1 MLQFFFGFFF
11 QFVLLSLANSN
22 WVLGLATLSMVF
34 GRPEAASYSFGLH
47 EYIPSAVQNFLDLKF
62 YGFLCGLF
70 GIGLNW
76 LSRRTSIR
84 ALGTTTTLVILSSV
98 ILSLFII
105 VVDVVWFWVLLSIP
119 LALALAFLVTLGPL
133 FLLLNIQVVYRL
145 FTTAF
150 LCAIG
155 VRDPFVDPGILGLV
169 VRRLV
174 RFGGVR
180 LWHYLQFSDFLF
192 NVGVLVPIQF
202 VTSLVTGLFVPSAWV
217 PSGHTHRYWSRV
229 SWSISFFLFGLF
241 DLEVMVYLAG
251 ALFVIVLL
259 WAMWT
264 IKVVFGGEVL
274 GEVLLP
280 SFIAFSAQNVAAAWL
295 IFSDGLIRFIGLV
308 VHRSGV
314 SFEYTSA
321 DGTAHKVVDTD
332 TLFLWA
338 MWTIKVVFGG
348 EVLGEVLLPS
358 FIAFS
363 AQNVAAAW
371 LIFSDGLIRFIG
383 LVVHRSGVSF
393 EYTSADGTAHKVVD
407 TDTLFLAPPHVRRDI
422 ILGYVTFSGL
432 PRLVAGTFFLSC
444 TLGVT
449 FFLTLQVRLRSRVAL
464 LPLALLRCL
473 GFATIPWVITDPVLD
488 IIDGGWA
495 ILMESSW
502 PILTTGVEQGYAW
515 IRFLYPLLGWVWLHS
530 TRVPLASVTDTPE
543 KPRLSQLFFTRALT
557 LTRRSTLRLVERL
570 NQVRLPEFISNVY
583 EPPTIESITRA
594 YQMLEDVG
602 FPVNQTFLEEML
614 AGGNDPDHSSYLSE
628 HGSWKKWFL
637 GATSLK
643 LGYNKLQV
651 RTHSWL
657 PESFYEMF
665 PGYLHVASWNA
676 EEPEI
681 KSTSRYWTSNETQ
694 KLPGGPV
701 ELEDDLWAAVK
712 AQYANS
718 RLATFEEVYKNW
730 VKRYNM
736 GFGFLKEVNGKAKQ
750 LTRAEVIQ
758 AMGGK
763 WKFLEAWE
771 RVFNRGL
778 GLHMPA
784 PVFAKYESLKQKK
797 ALEKIVRTIVGSPFV
812 HHVMTTVFNYHPNH
826 NYKVWETPMKV
837 GMPING
843 QNYNR
848 LWESLLRHDKVWAGD
863 MTAFDSQVS
872 PAIIR
877 VVAAIRK
884 MGYDT
889 HRDRNKIC
897 ELIDVSYEAL
907 IQQPMGFKNLGDIAW
922 KGQGFTTGHSS
933 TSPDNSLALVANYL
947 FAWRRVTGLRAREFF
962 NYNTLANFGDDHVLG
977 YDPVFG
983 WCPERM
989 VAAMRELGTLMR
1001 DEAPGEH
1008 KMPQVGTDFNNL
1020 AFSFLAK
1027 QPVPLDGKVLA
1038 ELRAAGVTVP
1048 LTYATAHVKSRL
1060 LGKAKGEVLA
1070 AKAKDSVRSYTALNS
1085 YIYMCA
1091 HHHDVYLSLVHEAR
1105 NMYQSHEKVW
1115 ERAGLIHRA
1124 SGKDRL
1130 PVPPSYNKVLRTW
1143 YAKEPFPYT
1152 EEDVVDQDSEDAV
1165 FYIHLQDDVL
1175 AATIRWLADVPTMLS
1190 PRYINT
1196 RWADWIQV
1204 KLAWCLNWPLSFV
1217 SMANQVEQ
1225 DPKALKILL
1234 QKTPY
1239 AFLRNEA
1246 LVPQLA
1252 PSFGVLHTRHLLY
1265 VGLTRFLGT
1274 KRSFSVLDLVRLADV
1289 AWGNLVF
1296 IFTGQVTSVA
1306 IELDL
1311 HVVDTLIIVLL
1322 SFVSIDS
1329 GFTPLQIDMLSP
1341 SLLFARFLSSGL
1353 RLLMPSGA
1361 IDYQPLD
1368 EQVRHLMMTADASFT
1383 MEAPTGTGKSTR
1395 MMMRISSMLPTSMR
1409 LIVIEPRHLVCVGV
1423 GTYMK
1428 ALYPEASIG
1437 IQTEGHTLDG
1447 SERLIYTTVQSFFL
1461 NASLR
1466 NCTHDVVVLDEA
1478 HLDEPSYIVMREWAR
1493 RNVSVRRV
1501 LVTATIV
1508 DEIRELGLD
1517 HLAVPA
1523 INQNKVVRVD
1533 HQTRNMS
1540 SYVRFVTTFAND
1552 RLSVEKILIFVPS
1565 IAAAEEISRQVV
1577 HRSCVL
1583 SSRTP
1588 DVDPD
1593 ASVFISTSVSDAGLT
1608 LPDVAFVFSLDYDV
1622 NVTVPDKDFAA
1633 EVHALSKAND
1643 DKLDALGV
1651 SPFDPRRANFRSET
1665 MARLSRVGAS
1675 SRPYFY
1681 KLSDATLLQ
1690 RQGRT
1695 GRTLDGFFH
1704 LFHTTD
1710 VLFEEVRYS
1719 LCDFAAGL
1727 SPASRWA
1734 GVYFPK
1740 GPVAHVP
1747 LFLPWLKVWD
1757 TVGGASFTRFVAW
1770 RREFMKTIDDAY
1782 TGPGTP
1788 RYTTRGFQVYLQEN
1802 MERIRAFGAKAAAQ
1816 ELQADEAPIFVSGVQ
1831 PGDDDEIVIPEVAP
1845 NPLAPDPIEGGGW
1858 TPTGLMRRRDVSGA
1872 GLLCGVRALLGVVWS
1887 LTDHRPTFDEV
1898 YASVIH
1904 HTAED
1909 VVADPYRNFHA
1920 LPLQFAGW
1928 HQYGVPIEIQFDD
1941 GSSTIPPNPEWLFPA
1956 EAQLGIIY
1964 QGPNHY
1970 NYYGYAIPRR
1980 VFS

>member
-76 LSRRTSIR
+76 LARRTSIR
-84 ALGTTTTLVILSSV
+84 VLGTTTTLVILSSL
-98 ILSLFII
+98 ILSTFI
-105 VVDVVWFWVLLSIP
+105 VLVDVVWFWVLLSIP

-155 VRDPFVDPGILGLV
+155 VRDPFVDPGVLGLV

-174 RFGGVR
+174 RFGGAR
-180 LWHYLQFSDFLF
+180 MWHYLQFSDFLF
-192 NVGVLVPIQF
+192 NIAVLVPTQF
-202 VTSLVTGLFVPSAWV
+202 FTSLVTGLFVPSAWV

-229 SWSISFFLFGLF
+229 SWSVSFFLFGLF
-241 DLEVMVYLAG
+241 DLEVMIYLAG
-251 ALFVIVLL
+251 ASFIIVLF

-280 SFIAFSAQNVAAAWL
+280 SFIAFSAHNVAAAWL
-295 IFSDGLIRFIGLV
+295 IFSDGLIKFIGLV
-308 VHRSGV
+308 IQRSGV
-314 SFEYTSA
+314 SFEYTEA
-321 DGTAHKVVDTD
+321 GGTANRVVDTD
-332 TLFLWA
+332 TLL
-338 MWTIKVVFGG
+338 
-348 EVLGEVLLPS
+348 
-358 FIAFS
+358 
-363 AQNVAAAW
+363 
-371 LIFSDGLIRFIG
+371 R
-383 LVVHRSGVSF
+383 
-393 EYTSADGTAHKVVD
+393 
-407 TDTLFLAPPHVRRDI
+407 APPHVRRDI

-432 PRLVAGTFFLSC
+432 PRLVAGAFFLSC
-444 TLGVT
+444 TFGVS
-449 FFLTLQVRLRSRVAL
+449 FFVTLQVRLRSRVAL
-464 LPLALLRCL
+464 LPLALLRCF
-473 GFATIPWVITDPVLD
+473 GFATIPWIITDPVLD
-488 IIDGGWA
+488 IIDSGWS
-495 ILMESSW
+495 ILMEATW
-502 PILTTGVEQGYAW
+502 PVFATSVEHGYAW
-515 IRFLYPLLGWVWLHS
+515 IRFLHPLLGWVWIHS
-530 TRVPLASVTDTPE
+530 TRVPLATVVDSPE

-557 LTRRSTLRLVERL
+557 LTRRSALRLVERL
-570 NQVRLPEFISNVY
+570 NQVRLPEFVSNVY
-583 EPPTIESITRA
+583 EPPSIESITRA
-594 YQMLEDVG
+594 YQVLEDVG

-665 PGYLHVASWNA
+665 PGYLHVASWNG
-676 EEPEI
+676 EEPEVR
-681 KSTSRYWTSNETQ
+681 STSRYWTSNETQ
-694 KLPGGPV
+694 KLKGGPV

-771 RVFNRGL
+771 RIFNRGL

-797 ALEKIVRTIVGSPFV
+797 ALEKIVRTIVGSPFI

-922 KGQGFTTGHSS
+922 KNQGFTTGHSS

-947 FAWRRVTGLRAREFF
+947 FAWRRITGLRAREFF

-989 VAAMRELGTLMR
+989 VAAMAELGTIMR

-1008 KMPQVGTDFNNL
+1008 KMPKVGTDFNNL

-1060 LGKAKGEVLA
+1060 LGKVKGEVLA
-1070 AKAKDSVRSYTALNS
+1070 GKAKDSVRSYTALIS

-1105 NMYQSHEKVW
+1105 NMYQTHEKVW
-1115 ERAGLIHRA
+1115 ERQGLVHRT
-1124 SGKDRL
+1124 SGKERL

-1152 EEDVVDQDSEDAV
+1152 EEDAGDQETEDAV

-1175 AATIRWLADVPTMLS
+1175 AAVVRWLADVPTMLS

-1225 DPKALKILL
+1225 DPKALRILV

-1274 KRSFSVLDLVRLADV
+1274 KRSFSILDLVRLLDV

-1311 HVVDTLIIVLL
+1311 HVVDTLLVILL

-1329 GFTPLQIDMLSP
+1329 GFTPLQVDMLSP

-1368 EQVRHLMMTADASFT
+1368 EQVRHLMMSADASFS

-1395 MMMRISSMLPTSMR
+1395 MMMRISSMLPTSQR

-1437 IQTEGHTLDG
+1437 IQTEGHSLDG
-1447 SERLIYTTVQSFFL
+1447 TERLIYTTVQSFFL
-1461 NASLR
+1461 NTSLR

-1493 RNVSVRRV
+1493 RNVSIRRI
-1501 LVTATIV
+1501 LVTATVV

-1523 INQNKVVRVD
+1523 VNQNKVVRVE
-1533 HQTRNMS
+1533 HLTRNMS

-1552 RLSVEKILIFVPS
+1552 RLSVERILIFVPS
-1565 IAAAEEISRQVV
+1565 IAAAEEIARQVV
-1577 HRSCVL
+1577 HHSCVL

-1593 ASVFISTSVSDAGLT
+1593 ASVYISTSVSDAGLT

-1643 DKLDALGV
+1643 DKLDASGV
-1651 SPFDPRRANFRSET
+1651 SPFDPRRANFRAET
-1665 MARLSRVGAS
+1665 LARLSRVGAS

-1681 KLSDATLLQ
+1681 KLSDATLSQ

-1710 VLFEEVRYS
+1710 VPFEEVQYS

-1727 SPASRWA
+1727 APASRWA

-1770 RREFMKTIDDAY
+1770 RREFMKTVDDTH
-1782 TGPGTP
+1782 TGPGAP
-1788 RYTTRGFQVYLQEN
+1788 RYTSRGFQIFLQQN
-1802 MERIRAFGAKAAAQ
+1802 MERIRVFGKKAVAQ
-1816 ELQADEAPIFVSGVQ
+1816 ELQADETPIFVSGVQ
-1831 PGDDDEIVIPEVAP
+1831 PGDDDEVITPEVAP
-1845 NPLAPDPIEGGGW
+1845 NPLEWGAVGASSRPPSPPGRGAGGW
-1858 TPTGLMRRRDVSGA
+1858 IPTGQMRRRDVSGA
-1872 GLLCGVRALLGVVWS
+1872 GLLCGVRALLGVIWS
-1887 LTDHRPTFDEV
+1887 VSDERPTFDEV
-1898 YASVIH
+1898 YAAVIH

-1909 VVADPYRNFHA
+1909 VVADAYRNFHA

-1928 HQYGVPIEIQFDD
+1928 YQYGVPIEVQFDD
-1941 GSSTIPPNPEWLFPA
+1941 GSATIPPNPEWRFPA
-1956 EAQLGIIY
+1956 DKQLGIIY

-1970 NYYGYAIPRR
+1970 NYYGYDIPRR